1 MMKKATLAAVIAAIG
16 ATGAHAGT
24 VTTDGS
30 DIVINTKGGFEAK
43 TTDGKYSFKIGGRMM
58 LDYNHFDG
66 VINKKVDENGSDL
79 FFRRARLEIKCKYE
93 DWLCQMSYNLTS
105 SGSIDQLNATYAGFG
120 PLALVTFGQ
129 QKENF
134 GLEDTGSSKWIT
146 AMERSM
152 PANAFDT
159 GNTVGVKL
167 SGSTPLITY
176 SIGAFKNSI
185 DSEDNSLDFATTGR
199 FVVRPLHEEGRL
211 VHLGVGFTQRD
222 GEFTKLNSRLGVRGG
237 ESGGLVNKA
246 EVKYDSGL
254 MADEQSAW
262 NGELAASFGSVHFMA
277 EYFDGELSG
286 MDGAP
291 DIEVDGYYGQ
301 LGWIVTGETR
311 TYKNG
316 IAAFDKVKPKGSNGA
331 FEVFV
336 RVDHLDFS
344 DNDGV
349 PGIHALK
356 TGEDADTLTLGLN
369 WYANSAIKVSLNYV
383 HAEVDWGLPPAMGGS
398 GLVDDGDALVARLQ
412 FVF

>member
-24 VTTDGS
+24 VTTEGS
-30 DIVINTKGGFEAK
+30 DMVINTKGGFEAK
-43 TTDGKYSFKIGGRMM
+43 TTNGKYFFKIGGRIQ

-66 VINKKVDENGSDL
+66 VINEEEDENGSDL
-79 FFRRARLEIKCKYE
+79 FFRRARLEIECKYE
-93 DWLCQMSYNLTS
+93 DWLCTMAYNLTDG
-105 SGSIDQLNATYAGFG
+105 GSIDLLNTTYAGWG
-120 PLALVTFGQ
+120 PLGLVTFGQ

-199 FVVRPLHEEGRL
+199 FVVRPLHEEGSL
-211 VHLGVGFTQRD
+211 VHIGAGFTQRD
-222 GEFTKLNSRLGVRGG
+222 GMFTSLGSRLGVRGG
-237 ESGGLVNKA
+237 ETGALVNRGRSLYA
-246 EVKYDSGL
+246 PGL
-254 MADEQSAW
+254 AADEMSAW
-262 NGELAASFGSVHFMA
+262 NGEFAASFGPLHFMA

-291 DIEVDGYYGQ
+291 DIEVNGYYGQ
-301 LGWIVTGETR
+301 LGWILTGETR
-311 TYKNG
+311 TYKND
-316 IAAFDKVKPKGSNGA
+316 IAAFDKIKPTGFNGA
-331 FEVFV
+331 FEVFA
-336 RVDHLDFS
+336 RFDSLDFS
-344 DNDGV
+344 DNVGN
-349 PGIHALK
+349 PFIATP
-356 TGEDADTLTLGLN
+356 TGDEAQTITLGIN

-383 HAEVDWGLPPAMGGS
+383 HAEVDEGLPTADG

>member
-1 MMKKATLAAVIAAIG
+1 MRKTTLAVAIAAIG
-16 ATGAHAGT
+16 AAGAHAGT

-30 DIVINTKGGFEAK
+30 DIVINTKGGLEAK

-58 LDYNHFDG
+58 LDYNQFDG
-66 VINKKVDENGSDL
+66 VINEKVDEDGSDL
-79 FFRRARLEIKCKYE
+79 FFRRARLEIECKYE
-93 DWLCQMSYNLTS
+93 DWLCTMSYNLTE
-105 SGSIDQLNATYAGFG
+105 SGSIDLLNTTYAGFG
-120 PLALVTFGQ
+120 TLALVTFGQ

-152 PANAFDT
+152 PANMFDT

-167 SGSTPLITY
+167 SGSNPLITY
-176 SIGAFKNSI
+176 SLGAFKESI
-185 DSEDNSLDFATTGR
+185 DGDDNSLDYATTGR
-199 FVVRPLHEEGRL
+199 FVVRPFHGDGNL
-211 VHLGVGFTQRD
+211 VHVGVGFTQRD

-237 ESGGLVNKA
+237 AEGDLVNKA
-246 EVKYDSGL
+246 EVKYDGGL
-254 MADEQSAW
+254 MADEKSAW
-262 NGELAASFGSVHFMA
+262 NGELAAALGPIHFMA

-286 MDGAP
+286 VDGAP

-301 LGWIVTGETR
+301 LGWIITGETR
-311 TYKNG
+311 TYKND
-316 IAAFDKVKPKGSNGA
+316 IAAFDKIKPTGANGA

-336 RVDHLDFS
+336 RIDHLDFS

-349 PGIHALK
+349 PGIHGLK
-356 TGEDADTLTLGLN
+356 TGEDADTMTLGLN

-383 HAEVDWGLPPAMGGS
+383 HAEVDTGLTPAHGGG